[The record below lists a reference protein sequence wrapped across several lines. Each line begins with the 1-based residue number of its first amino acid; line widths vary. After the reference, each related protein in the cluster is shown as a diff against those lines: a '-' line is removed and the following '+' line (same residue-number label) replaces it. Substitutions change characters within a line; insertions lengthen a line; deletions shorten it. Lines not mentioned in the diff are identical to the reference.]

1 MTDLLDYLR
10 CGVADRLTSGGRNEG
25 YGHLALSSRVPRRY
39 GHEPNE
45 ARSRVH
51 RVRVKT
57 QPIRP
62 LQRPLPGSPPLLS
75 DGAFSVSAFCVFIR
89 YLVSAGSFVM
99 HSVRHTYSVLVLA
112 IACGSATLASAYTL
126 PVEPFAPTSREEC
139 YRFYDQYQPI
149 LQSLR
154 DEARQVGDEA
164 WDVAVQSGSD
174 KARPLYD
181 RASALHSEHS
191 RLLSEAANA
200 RNRCL
205 SNVAA
210 RHRQSREEFLSTRQ
224 ALRRTPGTYASN
236 LASRVPDALRI
247 PGASSFERLSS
258 LRSAYGAL
266 QASSSRHDRLSD
278 VVGIVLPKTAK
289 HGGWNDFQT
298 IMVESALSSVIEIN
312 KAATADFQAAMGKF
326 NDAEALRQAAGF
338 SRDVDLAA
346 SRQVQFVKG
355 NVSTDFLQSDDL
367 GQILEQARAA
377 VDAMYEA
384 RREEFDNAVRQ
395 AKEAREA
402 RAKAQAA
409 ARKNNRP
416 SHAKPSALTCEQIQS
431 IVDQAHFRPTNCV
444 WERED
449 HRY

>member
-1 MTDLLDYLR
+1 
-10 CGVADRLTSGGRNEG
+10 
-25 YGHLALSSRVPRRY
+25 
-39 GHEPNE
+39 
-45 ARSRVH
+45 
-51 RVRVKT
+51 
-57 QPIRP
+57 
-62 LQRPLPGSPPLLS
+62 
-75 DGAFSVSAFCVFIR
+75 
-89 YLVSAGSFVM
+89 
-99 HSVRHTYSVLVLA
+99 
-112 IACGSATLASAYTL
+112 
-126 PVEPFAPTSREEC
+126 
-139 YRFYDQYQPI
+139 
-149 LQSLR
+149 
-154 DEARQVGDEA
+154 
-164 WDVAVQSGSD
+164 
-174 KARPLYD
+174 
-181 RASALHSEHS
+181 
-191 RLLSEAANA
+191 
-200 RNRCL
+200 
-205 SNVAA
+205 
-210 RHRQSREEFLSTRQ
+210 
-224 ALRRTPGTYASN
+224 
-236 LASRVPDALRI
+236 
-247 PGASSFERLSS
+247 
-258 LRSAYGAL
+258 
-266 QASSSRHDRLSD
+266 
-278 VVGIVLPKTAK
+278 
-289 HGGWNDFQT
+289 
-298 IMVESALSSVIEIN
+298 MVESALSSVIEIN